1 MFFKHE
7 INEEIFMWE
16 VLMAVLIP
24 IILVMYII
32 AILVNE
38 YVSVEVR
45 NEIIISYSISV
56 FMIESTNLLRI
67 TEYLK
72 TINEYE
78 KIIYT
83 ILFSTILFVLN
94 FNSNKI
100 LEKTFAYYFANYEK
114 NLLYI
119 FIPLFLRVIL
129 LLFNQNTLHTNFI
142 IIYCCIFYTIFT
154 IQIIVDSFRWNK
166 NIILNK
172 YSVLYE
178 RILIE
183 IPFKAQNDN
192 QYYLQ
197 WKELQSKEK
206 ININYEKIYIK
217 RLEKLTDLREI
228 EKLKLDRFT
237 LILIEKSINE
247 QQKKIIFLSNHNT
260 YDYLSDFFNK
270 ISATFLMKLLLI
282 PNFTFEN
289 NDKYRS
295 FYLIISNYIEKT
307 KESNYGYLESK
318 LLEERKN
325 DLDEI
330 FIKKSL
336 TLSYYNVNM
345 LNSVEYSIRTSGDTI
360 NYVILEAIQATHN
373 MLYKKAKIIHN
384 EHNAKY
390 DVTGEQWDF
399 KTKIY
404 DNNLKELEEKMNK
417 LESIFFDVSLRTE
430 SYFTFPGV
438 YSTGILKSKI
448 VENYYTMYYWNLSQK
463 MKEKDFNIKNNIEKF
478 NDYLKLSNKLWFR
491 NNKEEIKE
499 EVNGL
504 IMNYKY
510 QLFTDNLWISCNFLV
525 ENYNVING
533 VLNDT
538 VRNNINKALISLGE
552 YDIPIL
558 EQHIKSSSMNNLE
571 KIIEFQRT
579 YEEQFKNQEDYFIF
593 KNKKNIVKQKRISK
607 TYVANNI
614 INTLIKNNEINKND
628 ESFIFLVTNLKNYSF
643 IQKTLGMLW
652 VLDEKKYRKLVD
664 DSNRDIIKGVHKQLH
679 HIIENSLNGE
689 FTYIKENRQLKVDIE
704 EIVQK
709 FKYLFENLKLVEN
722 LSLNWFESVD
732 YIESINIPYTIKN
745 LDETVLNNAGFSFEF
760 LLERMSNPID
770 FVRDFIESNYI
781 ENYEINC
788 YFLDSIYNIFN
799 KHNLENEKIHDEIY
813 VNIIDKI
820 VERNVNQNNMY
831 IVKNIHEYSIIN
843 RLYKNIESK
852 KVKNYF
858 NKKILSKIDSYFI
871 SAE

>member
-1 MFFKHE
+1 
-7 INEEIFMWE
+7 MWE
-16 VLMAVLIP
+16 VLMAILIP
-24 IILVMYII
+24 VILVIYII

-38 YVSVEVR
+38 YVSIEVR
-45 NEIIISYSISV
+45 NEIIISYSITV
-56 FMIESTNLLRI
+56 FMIELTNLLRI
-67 TEYLK
+67 SEYLRI
-72 TINEYE
+72 INEYE

-100 LEKTFAYYFANYEK
+100 LEKTFAFYFANYEK
-114 NLLYI
+114 NLFYI
-119 FIPLFLRVIL
+119 FIPLFFRIIL
-129 LLFNQNTLHTNFI
+129 LLSNLNTLQTNFI

-178 RILIE
+178 RILSE
-183 IPFKAQNDN
+183 IPFKTQHDN

-206 ININYEKIYIK
+206 INIDYEKIYIK
-217 RLEKLTDLREI
+217 RLEKLTELREI
-228 EKLKLDRFT
+228 EKLELDRFT

-247 QQKKIIFLSNHNT
+247 QQKKIIFLSNNNT

-270 ISATFLMKLLLI
+270 ISVTFLMKLLLI
-282 PNFTFEN
+282 PNFKFEN

-295 FYLIISNYIEKT
+295 FYLILSKYIEKT

-336 TLSYYNVNM
+336 ILSYYNVNM
-345 LNSVEYSIRTSGDTI
+345 LKSVESSIRLSGDPV
-360 NYVILEAIQATHN
+360 NYVIIEAIQTTHN

-384 EHNAKY
+384 GHNAEYK
-390 DVTGEQWDF
+390 VIEKRWDF

-404 DNNLKELEEKMNK
+404 NNNLKELEEKMKK
-417 LESIFFDVSLRTE
+417 LESIFFDVSLHTE
-430 SYFTFPGV
+430 SYFTFPGA
-438 YSTGILKSKI
+438 YSTNILKSKI
-448 VENYYTMYYWNLSQK
+448 VEKYYTMYHLNLSQK
-463 MKEKDFNIKNNIEKF
+463 MKEKDFNIKNNIEMF
-478 NDYLKLSNKLWFR
+478 NDYLKLSNKLWFN
-491 NNKEEIKE
+491 NNKEKIKE

-504 IMNYKY
+504 IMNYKH
-510 QLFTDNLWISCNFLV
+510 QLFTNDLWISCSFLV

-538 VRNNINKALISLGE
+538 VRENINNSLISLGE

-558 EQHIKSSSMNNLE
+558 EQHVKSSSVNSLE
-571 KIIEFQRT
+571 KIIEFQRSF
-579 YEEQFKNQEDYFIF
+579 EEQFENQEDYFIF
-593 KNKKNIVKQKRISK
+593 KNEKNIVKQKHISK
-607 TYVANNI
+607 TYVAKKI
-614 INTLIKNNEINKND
+614 INILIKNYEINKND
-628 ESFIFLVTNLKNYSF
+628 KSFIFLVTNLKKYSF

-664 DSNRDIIKGVHKQLH
+664 DSNMDIIKGVHKQLH

-689 FTYIKENRQLKVDIE
+689 FTYIKENKELKVDINKK
-704 EIVQK
+704 VKK
-709 FKYLFENLKLVEN
+709 FKYLFEDLKLVEN

-745 LDETVLNNAGFSFEF
+745 FDETVLNNIEFSFEY

-770 FVRDFIESNYI
+770 FVRDFIDSNYI

-788 YFLDSIYNIFN
+788 YFLNSIYNIFN
-799 KHNLENEKIHDEIY
+799 KHNFENEKNSENEKILNEIY
-813 VNIIDKI
+813 INIIDKI
-820 VERNVNQNNMY
+820 VERNINQNNMY
-831 IVKNIHEYSIIN
+831 IVQNIHEYNIIN
-843 RLYKNIESK
+843 RFYKNIETK